1 MAILYSPSTRRFYD
15 SRFRYPSLPDD
26 MIEVNAV
33 DHARLIREINSNG
46 KEILVVHGEL
56 TLVDKA
62 PVSAPATWELV
73 RAQRNRLLRECDH
86 TQLMDRAETM
96 RAEWAAYRQLLRDLP
111 QNYAN
116 AADVIWPTPPA

>member
-33 DHARLIREINSNG
+33 DHAKIIREINSNN
-46 KEILVVHGEL
+46 KEILVVDDKL

-62 PVSAPATWELV
+62 PVNAPPTWDV
-73 RAQRNRLLRECDH
+73 IRAQRNRLLRDSDH
-86 TQLMDRAETM
+86 TQLMDRPEPM
-96 RAEWAAYRQLLRDLP
+96 RAPWAAYRQLLRDLP
-111 QNYAN
+111 QTHEQ
-116 AADVIWPTPPA
+116 AADVIWPSPPA